1 MEENKFD
8 FNPEDIKNN
17 RAIAALS
24 YIFILFLVPMIIRR
38 KSRFC
43 RKSVKQGLA
52 LFAWEVFVWI
62 VSPFLY
68 AIPFVGSFFVSS
80 FYFIAVIFSFWGI
93 KSALTGKIFI
103 IPVIGKYFEKLKI
116 LN

>member
-62 VSPFLY
+62 LSPFLY
-68 AIPFVGSFFVSS
+68 SIPFIGSFFVSL
-80 FYFIAVIFSFWGI
+80 FYFIAIIFAFWGI
-93 KSALTGKIFI
+93 KNALSGEIFI
-103 IPVIGKYFEKLKI
+103 IPIIGKYFEKIKV

>member
-24 YIFILFLVPMIIRR
+24 YIFILFLVPMVIRR

-43 RKSVKQGLA
+43 RKSIKQGMA
-52 LFAWEVFVWI
+52 LFIWEALVYI
-62 VSPFLY
+62 ISPFLRV
-68 AIPFVGSFFVSS
+68 IPFVGSFFVSL
-80 FYFIAVIFSFWGI
+80 FFIISIILGFWGI
-93 KSALTGKIFI
+93 RSALKGKIFI
-103 IPVIGKYFEKLKI
+103 IPIIGKYFEKIKI